1 MPNFLQYL
9 SLLKNK
15 KNNNNNFEF
24 PRVPKEQQ

>member
-9 SLLKNK
+9 SLLKNN

>member
-15 KNNNNNFEF
+15 KNNNNNSEF
-24 PRVPKEQQ
+24 PRVPKEQ